1 MISQRKKIHPKTIA
15 VAASLAA
22 LQIGNLYAQSAPAAS
37 DGTLNLD
44 EVVITGTAT
53 RNSKMKQSVSVS
65 TMSIET
71 IEATGAQNAADIL
84 KSVPGIRAESTGG
97 EANANINVRG
107 LPSPDGGA
115 RYVQFQEDGLPI
127 MLFGDIMFGT
137 ADGYMRADS
146 TVDRLEVLR
155 GGSASALTSN
165 APGGIINFIS
175 KTGEEKGGSIAIT
188 KGLNFDRTRY
198 DINYGGPISEYT
210 RFFIGGYY
218 RNGEGVRNAGANA
231 EDGGQIKANI
241 THDLGKGDYVRLN
254 FKSLNDQVPT
264 YLPSPSLVGGS
275 YPNYNILTG
284 FNMPKGLIDV
294 ATNAYGQKV
303 VTDTSTGV
311 TTHSQSFGGELSLG
325 LENGWRLNENFRR
338 SANNGSFVG
347 MTSPNIVGTVSS
359 LLNTPGLGANVL
371 VNGSMT
377 NANTTLAG
385 SYGAVNA
392 VYHGTTTSA
401 MNAQAFVGNLFN
413 VTVKDLGNTVNDVKV
428 SKSFTNADGS
438 KVDTKVGLFNMQ
450 QNIAMDW
457 QWSSYMLS
465 LNGSSPQVID
475 ILNSSGNSINPN
487 GTGFANGAASWGNC
501 CVQSYALKYNQT
513 APYAAA
519 AWQKDNW
526 NVDGSVRVDSM
537 HATGNFAGSAVD
549 YALNRPAYSTG
560 ANYLINSDLSVFG
573 RYSHGTRFNAD
584 RVAGSSALNPT
595 TGSIISADALF
606 DTVDQYEFG
615 TKMRQGNLSL
625 FSTLFKAKTRIN
637 SYDPTKTPP
646 TLSASYDAQGVEL
659 EAGYKMGAFRLAGGL
674 TYTDAKIVQT
684 SLVPQRQA
692 KWVYNL
698 MPTYKMGDWLLG
710 GNVVGTTSSPIDNT
724 NTVYMP
730 GYTLVN
736 AFAAYSIDKNTTASV
751 TVANLTNATA
761 ITEVQA
767 TNGTY
772 WSPRVAPGRAIQ
784 GTLKYNF

>member
-71 IEATGAQNAADIL
+71 IEATGAQNAAEVL
-84 KSVPGIRAESTGG
+84 KSIPGIRAESTGG
-97 EANANINVRG
+97 EGNANVNVRG

-127 MLFGDIMFGT
+127 MLFGDIMFGNS
-137 ADGYMRADS
+137 DNFLRADS

-175 KTGEEKGGSIAIT
+175 KTGEEKGGSIAVT

-198 DINYGGPISEYT
+198 DINYGAPISEYT

-218 RNGEGVRNAGANA
+218 RQGEGVRHAGYNA
-231 EDGGQIKANI
+231 EDGGQVKANI

-254 FKSLNDQVPT
+254 FKALNDQVPM
-264 YLPSPSLVGGS
+264 YLPSPSLLGGS

-284 FNMPKGLIDV
+284 FSMPKGLIDV

-303 VTDTSTGV
+303 VTDTSTGL
-311 TTHSQSFGGELSLG
+311 TTRSQSFGGELSLG

-338 SANNGSFVG
+338 SANSGSWVG

-359 LLNTPGLGANVL
+359 LLNYTNSSGSGLAAN
-371 VNGSMT
+371 GG
-377 NANTTLAG
+377 TLAAA
-385 SYGAVNA
+385 GATQA

-401 MNAQAFVGNLFN
+401 MNAQAFIGNLFN
-413 VTVKDLGNTVNDVKV
+413 VTIKDLGNTVNDIKV

-465 LNGSSPQVID
+465 LNGDNPQVID
-475 ILNSSGNSINPN
+475 ILNSSGNSINSS
-487 GTGFANGAASWGNC
+487 GTGFANGATSWGDC

-537 HATGNFAGSAVD
+537 HATGNFAGNAVN

-560 ANYLINSDLSVFG
+560 ANYLINSDLSAFG

-584 RVAGSSALNPT
+584 RVAGGAALNHA
-595 TGSIISADALF
+595 TGDIINADALF

-615 TKMRQGNLSL
+615 AKMRRGNLSL

-646 TLSASYDAQGVEL
+646 TLSANYDAQGVEL

-674 TYTDAKIVQT
+674 TYTDAKIVET

-698 MPTYKMGDWLLG
+698 MPTYKMGDWLFG

-767 TNGTY
+767 TTGTY